1 MSRFTALMNQ
11 SVSKSVWVIPGL
23 LLAFLLVLGCVQL
36 YSNAN
41 ALFGA
46 KNESSNYWI
55 TLSKTI
61 TPDNIGRKELIGFN
75 ANDLAELRKWSE
87 VKQVFPI
94 ISNDFKVSADG
105 GNFIPFYTDMY
116 LEAVDNE
123 AIDIQ
128 DLSAFKVENNVIP
141 IVISREYL
149 NLYNYG
155 FALNQGLPQIT
166 EDFAKKIEVNINLTL
181 KDKNVTYKGRLIGLS
196 DRIHSV
202 LVPKAFLDSLN
213 ATQSFAPKHRDIYT
227 RVLVKVNDAKDG
239 GLIAKMEQKGYESNQ
254 ESLRSAKIKGKIM
267 LVLQAIALLGVF
279 ILLLSV
285 VLVINY
291 IKMAFLERREEVSIK
306 YALGYSPKKMV
317 QQISFRFSRMLF
329 VILLVTLG
337 VLSLA
342 QYSLSKLSLSQG
354 MLSPYLDPWLGVMAL
369 VIPFVMYA
377 VVFRLIYRWLIRS
390 WRLIT

>member
-1 MSRFTALMNQ
+1 MNQ
-11 SVSKSVWVIPGL
+11 SVTKSVWVIPGL

-36 YSNAN
+36 YRNAN

-46 KNESSNYWI
+46 KNEASNYWI

-87 VKQVFPI
+87 VKQVYPI

-116 LEAVDNE
+116 LEAVDND
-123 AIDIQ
+123 AIDIP
-128 DLSAFKVENNVIP
+128 DLSTFKVENNVIP

-267 LVLQAIALLGVF
+267 LVLQAIALLGIF

-329 VILLVTLG
+329 VILLFTLG
-337 VLSLA
+337 ILSIA

-354 MLSPYLDPWLGVMAL
+354 MLLPYLDPWLGIMAF
-369 VIPFVMYA
+369 VIPFVMYV
-377 VVFRLIYRWLIRS
+377 VVFQLIYRWLIRS

>member
-1 MSRFTALMNQ
+1 MNQ

-46 KNESSNYWI
+46 KNEASNYWI

-123 AIDIQ
+123 AIDIP

-213 ATQSFAPKHRDIYT
+213 ATQYFSQKHRDIYT

-317 QQISFRFSRMLF
+317 QQISFRFSRMLL
-329 VILLVTLG
+329 VILLFTLG
-337 VLSLA
+337 ILSVA

-354 MLSPYLDPWLGVMAL
+354 MLLPYLDPWLGVMAL

-377 VVFRLIYRWLIRS
+377 VVFQLIYRWLVRS

>member
-1 MSRFTALMNQ
+1 
-11 SVSKSVWVIPGL
+11 
-23 LLAFLLVLGCVQL
+23 
-36 YSNAN
+36 
-41 ALFGA
+41 
-46 KNESSNYWI
+46 I

-87 VKQVFPI
+87 VKQVYPI

-116 LEAVDNE
+116 LEAVDND
-123 AIDIQ
+123 AIDIP
-128 DLSAFKVENNVIP
+128 DLSTFKVENNVIP

-267 LVLQAIALLGVF
+267 LVLQAIALLGIF

-329 VILLVTLG
+329 VILLFTLG
-337 VLSLA
+337 ILSIA

-354 MLSPYLDPWLGVMAL
+354 MLLPYLDPWLGIMAF
-369 VIPFVMYA
+369 VIPFVMYV
-377 VVFRLIYRWLIRS
+377 VVFQLIYRWLIRS

>member
-1 MSRFTALMNQ
+1 MNQ

-46 KNESSNYWI
+46 KNEASNYWI

-87 VKQVFPI
+87 VKQVYPI

-123 AIDIQ
+123 AIDIP

-213 ATQSFAPKHRDIYT
+213 ATQYFSQKHRDIYT

-317 QQISFRFSRMLF
+317 QQISFRFSRMLL
-329 VILLVTLG
+329 VILLFTVG
-337 VLSLA
+337 ILSVA

-354 MLSPYLDPWLGVMAL
+354 MLLPYLDPWLGVMAL

-377 VVFRLIYRWLIRS
+377 VVFQLIYRWLVRS

>member
-1 MSRFTALMNQ
+1 MNQ
-11 SVSKSVWVIPGL
+11 SVTKSVWVIPGL

-36 YSNAN
+36 YRNAN

-46 KNESSNYWI
+46 KNEASNYWI

-87 VKQVFPI
+87 VKQVYPI

-123 AIDIQ
+123 AIDIP
-128 DLSAFKVENNVIP
+128 DLSTFKVENNVIP

-267 LVLQAIALLGVF
+267 LVLQAIALLGIF

-291 IKMAFLERREEVSIK
+291 IKMAFLERREDVSIK

-329 VILLVTLG
+329 VILLFTLG
-337 VLSLA
+337 ILSIA

-354 MLSPYLDPWLGVMAL
+354 MLLPYLDPWLGIMAF
-369 VIPFVMYA
+369 VIPFVMYV
-377 VVFRLIYRWLIRS
+377 VVFQLIYRWLIRS